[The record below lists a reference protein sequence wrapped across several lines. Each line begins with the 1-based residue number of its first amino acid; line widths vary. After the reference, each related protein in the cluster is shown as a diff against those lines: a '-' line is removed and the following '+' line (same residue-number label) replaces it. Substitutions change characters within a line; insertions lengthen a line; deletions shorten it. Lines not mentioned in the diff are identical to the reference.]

1 MTRQTK
7 SFYSLGGSRAGFRFS
22 RFCPL
27 TLVAALAV
35 GGAAHGLAQAAPDA
49 AKPARQVKDKKPA
62 TEPGPKIVG
71 GYIVHQTVELGGRI
85 VANKAGSNAMWSTM
99 VNQTTGLRVIGHDL
113 EMHSVNTS
121 KTPFFDTL
129 TSSSYGYGG
138 DPYDVSRLNLSKGR
152 IYDFAG
158 SFRRDRNYFDY
169 NLLANSL
176 LGPSAL
182 VPEPDS
188 LHLFNTVRRNT
199 DTKLTLLPLS
209 RISFRAGFNHGTHE
223 GPSYTSAHDGGDVQL
238 LQWFR
243 NASDT
248 YTGGVDAK
256 LAKRTTLSYDQ
267 FYVFYKGDS
276 TFQLAGANY
285 PILNGNGQMESLGV
299 DTLATATCGTGA
311 NKTPEIFNGFA
322 NPYCSGSTVM
332 SQVAPTRTTFPTEQ
346 LRFSSHY
353 WNRLNMNGRVTYSG
367 GVSNVNSF
375 NETFTGLLT
384 RTFTRQEIDTGGL
397 GSNGQFA
404 HNKRVN
410 VNADYGFEA
419 ELSKN
424 ISISDAVHFWDFRV
438 PGSNAVT
445 STVWAGTS
453 ATTPP
458 NLNILTPLTALTPV
472 TTTTPNSYF
481 LNQKNLGNTVLGI
494 FTVTPKFKISGGW
507 RFNQRNI
514 VDPGDDLTWHQNW
527 LLLGTVIQPSH
538 IIRLNMNLDAMSAK
552 NANSDTPSNTYTR
565 EAPDKSIHFKAR
577 AIITPAKWVS
587 LSVVA
592 NDYSAKNDDPLVNHT
607 EHNQD
612 FSFGAQFIP
621 TDTLSLDFN
630 YAHDDVFSQTDLC
643 YVFTPTATAPLPYGA
658 SNAGTCVP
666 TADNPTATSNLYLG
680 NGYYDAPSN
689 FFSAEVNYAPSKRFR
704 LNGGGRVNSLNG
716 RGEELNPLMVPGA
729 LQSRMLT
736 PFADLEVKVAPQWTW
751 HGNWNHHGYNE
762 GGPAG
767 PTAARDFH
775 ADVVT
780 LSVKYAF

>member
-1 MTRQTK
+1 
-7 SFYSLGGSRAGFRFS
+7 
-22 RFCPL
+22 
-27 TLVAALAV
+27 
-35 GGAAHGLAQAAPDA
+35 
-49 AKPARQVKDKKPA
+49 
-62 TEPGPKIVG
+62 
-71 GYIVHQTVELGGRI
+71 
-85 VANKAGSNAMWSTM
+85 
-99 VNQTTGLRVIGHDL
+99 
-113 EMHSVNTS
+113 
-121 KTPFFDTL
+121 
-129 TSSSYGYGG
+129 
-138 DPYDVSRLNLSKGR
+138 
-152 IYDFAG
+152 
-158 SFRRDRNYFDY
+158 
-169 NLLANSL
+169 
-176 LGPSAL
+176 
-182 VPEPDS
+182 
-188 LHLFNTVRRNT
+188 
-199 DTKLTLLPLS
+199 
-209 RISFRAGFNHGTHE
+209 
-223 GPSYTSAHDGGDVQL
+223 
-238 LQWFR
+238 
-243 NASDT
+243 
-248 YTGGVDAK
+248 
-256 LAKRTTLSYDQ
+256 
-267 FYVFYKGDS
+267 
-276 TFQLAGANY
+276 
-285 PILNGNGQMESLGV
+285 
-299 DTLATATCGTGA
+299 
-311 NKTPEIFNGFA
+311 
-322 NPYCSGSTVM
+322 
-332 SQVAPTRTTFPTEQ
+332 
-346 LRFSSHY
+346 
-353 WNRLNMNGRVTYSG
+353 
-367 GVSNVNSF
+367 
-375 NETFTGLLT
+375 LLT